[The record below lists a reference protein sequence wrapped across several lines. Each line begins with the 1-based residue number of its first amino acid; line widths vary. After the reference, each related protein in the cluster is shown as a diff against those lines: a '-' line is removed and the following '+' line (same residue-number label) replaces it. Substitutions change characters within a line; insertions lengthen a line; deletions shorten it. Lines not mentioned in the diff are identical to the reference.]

1 MNENEMNRTADL
13 PGADADAAASS
24 EAAPHSE
31 FYQAPVSNPG
41 KRPNAPIRR
50 RTGTLTL
57 GLALILVG
65 GCILGYCFV
74 PGFDLFAAAKLSP
87 LLLVLMGLEIL
98 IGSFL
103 KGDEY
108 RVNFGSVLLC
118 LILVGCSL
126 CAAVIPM
133 FWDYYGPE
141 EEQREAQITSE
152 LSSTCYDQLK
162 NSGVTDLDSYLANN
176 YTQAEHLNELTAAD
190 HLCVNVDLRGE
201 YADAAAFARACQPV
215 LSVLT
220 QAIPSAARQ
229 SVQLE
234 GANTLDGQPDYSVS
248 LSGIYQMT
256 ADLDTLTSLVTASD
270 SEEADALAQR
280 EQELNERQASLEE
293 WENRLANDSESAD
306 DEALQAASL
315 RKAYEAVQQL
325 VDSGLLDD
333 EKAETAR
340 RYLYETYGE
349 LPEA

>member
-1 MNENEMNRTADL
+1 MNENEMNRTAAL
-13 PGADADAAASS
+13 PGTNEDAAALG

-31 FYQAPVSNPG
+31 FYQAPVLKPG
-41 KRPNAPIRR
+41 KRPNAPVRR

-74 PGFDLFAAAKLSP
+74 PGFDLLAAVKLSP

-126 CAAVIPM
+126 CAAALPM

-141 EEQREAQITSE
+141 KEQREARITSE
-152 LSSTCYDQLK
+152 LNSTCYDQLK
-162 NSGVTDLDSYLANN
+162 NSGVTYLDSCLANR

-190 HLCVNVDLRGE
+190 HLCANVDLRGE

-215 LSVLT
+215 LAVLT
-220 QAIPSAARQ
+220 QAVPSAARQ

-248 LSGIYQMT
+248 LSGLYQMT
-256 ADLDTLTSLVTASD
+256 ADLDTLTSLVEASR
-270 SEEADALAQR
+270 EVDALAQW
-280 EQELNERQASLEE
+280 EQELTERQTSLEE
-293 WENRLANDSESAD
+293 WQARLANDSESTD
-306 DEALQAASL
+306 DAALQAASL

>member
-13 PGADADAAASS
+13 PGADADAAASG

-31 FYQAPVSNPG
+31 FYQAPVSDPG

-57 GLALILVG
+57 GLA
-65 GCILGYCFV
+65 
-74 PGFDLFAAAKLSP
+74 
-87 LLLVLMGLEIL
+87 
-98 IGSFL
+98 
-103 KGDEY
+103 
-108 RVNFGSVLLC
+108 

-220 QAIPSAARQ
+220 QAVPSAARQ

-293 WENRLANDSESAD
+293 WENRLANDSESTD

>member
-13 PGADADAAASS
+13 SGANEDAASS
-24 EAAPHSE
+24 GEAAPHSE
-31 FYQAPVSNPG
+31 FYQAPVSKPD
-41 KRPNAPIRR
+41 KRPNAPVRR

-74 PGFDLFAAAKLSP
+74 PGFNLFAAAKLSP

-126 CAAVIPM
+126 CVAALPM

-141 EEQREAQITSE
+141 SEQREAQITSE

-162 NSGVTDLDSYLANN
+162 NSGVTDLDSHLNR

-190 HLCVNVDLRGE
+190 NLYVNVDLRGE

-220 QAIPSAARQ
+220 QAVPSAARQ

-234 GANTLDGQPDYSVS
+234 GTNTLDGRPDYSVS
-248 LSGIYQMT
+248 LSGPYQMT

-270 SEEADALAQR
+270 SEEVDALVQW
-280 EQELNERQASLEE
+280 EQELSERQASLQE
-293 WENRLANDSESAD
+293 WENRLVNED

>member
-13 PGADADAAASS
+13 PGANEDAASS
-24 EAAPHSE
+24 GEAAPHSE
-31 FYQAPVSNPG
+31 FYQAPVSKPD
-41 KRPNAPIRR
+41 KRPNAPVRR

-74 PGFDLFAAAKLSP
+74 PGFDLLAAAKLSP

-118 LILVGCSL
+118 LILVGGSL
-126 CAAVIPM
+126 CVAVIPM

-141 EEQREAQITSE
+141 SEQREAQITSE

-162 NSGVTDLDSYLANN
+162 NSGVTDLDSHLNR

-190 HLCVNVDLRGE
+190 DLYVNVDLRGE

-220 QAIPSAARQ
+220 QAVPSAARQ

-234 GANTLDGQPDYSVS
+234 GTNTLDGRPDYSVS
-248 LSGIYQMT
+248 LSGPYQMT

-270 SEEADALAQR
+270 SEEVDALVQW
-280 EQELNERQASLEE
+280 EQELSERQASLQE
-293 WENRLANDSESAD
+293 WENRLVNED

>member
-13 PGADADAAASS
+13 PGADADAAASG

-41 KRPNAPIRR
+41 KRPNAPVRR

-74 PGFDLFAAAKLSP
+74 PGFNLFAAAKLSP

-126 CAAVIPM
+126 CVAVIPM

-162 NSGVTDLDSYLANN
+162 NSGVTDLDSHLNR

-190 HLCVNVDLRGE
+190 DLYVNVDLRGE

-229 SVQLE
+229 SVYLE
-234 GANTLDGQPDYSVS
+234 GTNTLDGQPDYSVS
-248 LSGIYQMT
+248 LSGPYQMT

-280 EQELNERQASLEE
+280 EQELSERQASLEE
-293 WENRLANDSESAD
+293 WENRLANAD

-340 RYLYETYGE
+340 RYLYETYGD

>member
-1 MNENEMNRTADL
+1 
-13 PGADADAAASS
+13 
-24 EAAPHSE
+24 
-31 FYQAPVSNPG
+31 
-41 KRPNAPIRR
+41 
-50 RTGTLTL
+50 
-57 GLALILVG
+57 
-65 GCILGYCFV
+65 
-74 PGFDLFAAAKLSP
+74 
-87 LLLVLMGLEIL
+87 MGLEIL

-108 RVNFGSVLLC
+108 RVNFGSALLC

-126 CAAVIPM
+126 CVAVIPM

-141 EEQREAQITSE
+141 SEQREAQITSE

-162 NSGVTDLDSYLANN
+162 NSGVTDLDSHLNR

-190 HLCVNVDLRGE
+190 NLYVNVDLRGE

-220 QAIPSAARQ
+220 QAVPSAARQ

-234 GANTLDGQPDYSVS
+234 GTNTLDGRPDYFIS
-248 LSGIYQMT
+248 LSGPYQMT

-293 WENRLANDSESAD
+293 WENRLANDSESTD

>member
-13 PGADADAAASS
+13 SGANEEAAAFG

-31 FYQAPVSNPG
+31 FYQAPVLKPD

-74 PGFDLFAAAKLSP
+74 PGFNLFAAAKLSP

-126 CAAVIPM
+126 CVAVIPM

-141 EEQREAQITSE
+141 SEQREAQITSE

-162 NSGVTDLDSYLANN
+162 NSGVTDLDSHLNR

-190 HLCVNVDLRGE
+190 DLYVNVDLRGE

-234 GANTLDGQPDYSVS
+234 GTNTLDGQPDYSVS
-248 LSGIYQMT
+248 LSGPYQMT

-280 EQELNERQASLEE
+280 EQELSERQASLEE
-293 WENRLANDSESAD
+293 WENRLANAD

>member
-13 PGADADAAASS
+13 PGADADAAASG

-41 KRPNAPIRR
+41 KRPNASVRR

-74 PGFDLFAAAKLSP
+74 PGFDLLAAAKLSP

-126 CAAVIPM
+126 CVAVIPM

-141 EEQREAQITSE
+141 SEQREAQITSE

-162 NSGVTDLDSYLANN
+162 NSGVTDLDSHLNR

-190 HLCVNVDLRGE
+190 NLYVNVDLRGE

-229 SVQLE
+229 SVYLE
-234 GANTLDGQPDYSVS
+234 GTNTLDGQPDYSVS
-248 LSGIYQMT
+248 LSGPYQMT
-256 ADLDTLTSLVTASD
+256 ADLDALTSLIEASD
-270 SEEADALAQR
+270 SAEADALAQR
-280 EQELNERQASLEE
+280 EQELTDQASLEE
-293 WENRLANDSESAD
+293 WENRLANDDESTD

-315 RKAYEAVQQL
+315 RKAYEAVQKL

-340 RYLYETYGE
+340 RYLYETYGD

>member
-13 PGADADAAASS
+13 LGANAEAAASG

-31 FYQAPVSNPG
+31 FYQAPVLKPD

-57 GLALILVG
+57 GLTLILVG

-126 CAAVIPM
+126 CVAVIPM

-141 EEQREAQITSE
+141 SEQREAQITSE

-162 NSGVTDLDSYLANN
+162 NSGVTDLDSHLNR

-190 HLCVNVDLRGE
+190 DLFVHVDLRGE

-229 SVQLE
+229 SVYLE
-234 GANTLDGQPDYSVS
+234 GTNTLDGQPDYSVS
-248 LSGIYQMT
+248 LSGPYQMT

-280 EQELNERQASLEE
+280 EQELSERQASLQE
-293 WENRLANDSESAD
+293 WENRLVNED

>member
-13 PGADADAAASS
+13 PGADTDAAASG

-74 PGFDLFAAAKLSP
+74 PGFDLLAAAKLSP

-126 CAAVIPM
+126 CVAALPM

-141 EEQREAQITSE
+141 SEQRACSRLIT
-152 LSSTCYDQLK
+152 
-162 NSGVTDLDSYLANN
+162 
-176 YTQAEHLNELTAAD
+176 
-190 HLCVNVDLRGE
+190 
-201 YADAAAFARACQPV
+201 
-215 LSVLT
+215 
-220 QAIPSAARQ
+220 
-229 SVQLE
+229 
-234 GANTLDGQPDYSVS
+234 
-248 LSGIYQMT
+248 
-256 ADLDTLTSLVTASD
+256 
-270 SEEADALAQR
+270 
-280 EQELNERQASLEE
+280 
-293 WENRLANDSESAD
+293 
-306 DEALQAASL
+306 
-315 RKAYEAVQQL
+315 AYRHT
-325 VDSGLLDD
+325 
-333 EKAETAR
+333 AET
-340 RYLYETYGE
+340 
-349 LPEA
+349 

>member
-31 FYQAPVSNPG
+31 FYQAPVSKPG
-41 KRPNAPIRR
+41 KRPNAPVRR

-126 CAAVIPM
+126 CAAALPM

-162 NSGVTDLDSYLANN
+162 NSGVTYLDSHLNR

-220 QAIPSAARQ
+220 QAVPSAARQ

-234 GANTLDGQPDYSVS
+234 GANTLDGRPDYSVS
-248 LSGIYQMT
+248 LSGPYQMT

-280 EQELNERQASLEE
+280 EQELSERQASLQE
-293 WENRLANDSESAD
+293 WENRLVNED

>member
-13 PGADADAAASS
+13 PGADADAAASG

-126 CAAVIPM
+126 CVAALPM

-141 EEQREAQITSE
+141 SEQREAQITSE

-162 NSGVTDLDSYLANN
+162 NSGVTDLDSHLNR

-190 HLCVNVDLRGE
+190 NLYVNVDLRGE

-220 QAIPSAARQ
+220 QAVPSAARQ

-234 GANTLDGQPDYSVS
+234 GTNTLDGRPDYSVS
-248 LSGIYQMT
+248 LSGPYQMT

-270 SEEADALAQR
+270 SEEVDALVQW
-280 EQELNERQASLEE
+280 EQELSERQASLQE
-293 WENRLANDSESAD
+293 WENRLVNED

>member
-13 PGADADAAASS
+13 PGADADAAASG

-74 PGFDLFAAAKLSP
+74 PGFDLLAAAKLSP

-126 CAAVIPM
+126 CVAVIPM

-141 EEQREAQITSE
+141 SEQREAQITSE

-162 NSGVTDLDSYLANN
+162 NSGVTDLDSHLNR

-190 HLCVNVDLRGE
+190 NLYVNVDLRGE

-220 QAIPSAARQ
+220 QAVPSAARQ

-234 GANTLDGQPDYSVS
+234 GTNTLDGRPDYSVS
-248 LSGIYQMT
+248 LSGPYQMT

-270 SEEADALAQR
+270 SEEVDALVQW
-280 EQELNERQASLEE
+280 EQELSERQASLQE
-293 WENRLANDSESAD
+293 WENRLVNED

-340 RYLYETYGE
+340 RYLYETYGD

>member
-13 PGADADAAASS
+13 SGANEDAASS
-24 EAAPHSE
+24 GEAAPHSE
-31 FYQAPVSNPG
+31 FYQAPVSKPD
-41 KRPNAPIRR
+41 KRPNAPVRR

-74 PGFDLFAAAKLSP
+74 PGFDLLAAAKLSP

-126 CAAVIPM
+126 CVAALPM

-141 EEQREAQITSE
+141 SEQREAQITSE

-162 NSGVTDLDSYLANN
+162 NSGVTDLDSHLNR

-190 HLCVNVDLRGE
+190 NLYVNVDLRGE

-220 QAIPSAARQ
+220 QAVPSAARQ

-234 GANTLDGQPDYSVS
+234 GTNTLDGRPDYSVS
-248 LSGIYQMT
+248 LSGPYQMT

-270 SEEADALAQR
+270 SEEVDALVQW
-280 EQELNERQASLEE
+280 EQELNERQASLQE
-293 WENRLANDSESAD
+293 WENRLVNED

>member
-13 PGADADAAASS
+13 PGADADAAASG

-74 PGFDLFAAAKLSP
+74 PGFDLLAAAKLSP

-126 CAAVIPM
+126 CVAVIPM

-141 EEQREAQITSE
+141 SEQREAQITSE

-162 NSGVTDLDSYLANN
+162 NSGVTDLDSHLNR

-190 HLCVNVDLRGE
+190 NLYVNVDLRGE

-220 QAIPSAARQ
+220 QAVPSAARQ

-234 GANTLDGQPDYSVS
+234 GTNTLDGRPDYSVS
-248 LSGIYQMT
+248 LSGPYQMT
-256 ADLDTLTSLVTASD
+256 ADLDTLTSLVPASD
-270 SEEADALAQR
+270 SEEVDALVQW
-280 EQELNERQASLEE
+280 EQELSERQASLQE
-293 WENRLANDSESAD
+293 WENRLVNED

-340 RYLYETYGE
+340 RYLYETYGD

>member
-13 PGADADAAASS
+13 PGADADAAASG

-41 KRPNAPIRR
+41 KRPNASVRR

-74 PGFDLFAAAKLSP
+74 PGFDLLAAAKLSP

-126 CAAVIPM
+126 CVAVIPM

-141 EEQREAQITSE
+141 SEQREAQITSE

-162 NSGVTDLDSYLANN
+162 NSGVTDLDSHLNR

-190 HLCVNVDLRGE
+190 DLYVNVDLRGE

-220 QAIPSAARQ
+220 QAVPSAARQ

-234 GANTLDGQPDYSVS
+234 GTNTLDGRPDYSVS
-248 LSGIYQMT
+248 LSGPYQMT

-280 EQELNERQASLEE
+280 EQELSERQASLQE
-293 WENRLANDSESAD
+293 WENRLVNED

>member
-1 MNENEMNRTADL
+1 MNENEMNRTAAL
-13 PGADADAAASS
+13 PGTNEDAAALG

-31 FYQAPVSNPG
+31 FYQAPVLKPG
-41 KRPNAPIRR
+41 KRPNAPVRR

-74 PGFDLFAAAKLSP
+74 PGFDLLAAAKLSP

-126 CAAVIPM
+126 CVAALPM

-141 EEQREAQITSE
+141 KEQREARITSE
-152 LSSTCYDQLK
+152 LNSTCYDQLK
-162 NSGVTDLDSYLANN
+162 NSGVTYLDSYLANS

-220 QAIPSAARQ
+220 QAVPSAARQ

-248 LSGIYQMT
+248 LSGLYQMT
-256 ADLDTLTSLVTASD
+256 ADLDTLTSLVEASR
-270 SEEADALAQR
+270 EVDALAQW
-280 EQELNERQASLEE
+280 EQELTERQTSLEE
-293 WENRLANDSESAD
+293 WQARLASDSESAD
-306 DEALQAASL
+306 DAALQTASL
-315 RKAYEAVQQL
+315 RKAYEAVQKL
-325 VDSGLLDD
+325 VNDGLLDD

>member
-13 PGADADAAASS
+13 PGADADAAASG
-24 EAAPHSE
+24 EAAPRSE

-126 CAAVIPM
+126 CVAVIPM

-141 EEQREAQITSE
+141 SEQREAQITSE

-162 NSGVTDLDSYLANN
+162 NSGVTYLDSHLNR

-190 HLCVNVDLRGE
+190 DLRVNVDLRGE

-220 QAIPSAARQ
+220 QTIPSAAHQ
-229 SVQLE
+229 SVYLE
-234 GANTLDGQPDYSVS
+234 GTNTLDGQPDYSVS
-248 LSGIYQMT
+248 LSGLYQMT

-270 SEEADALAQR
+270 SEEADALAQW
-280 EQELNERQASLEE
+280 EQELTDRQASLEE
-293 WENRLANDSESAD
+293 WENRLANDSESTD

>member
-13 PGADADAAASS
+13 SGANEDAASS
-24 EAAPHSE
+24 GEAAPHSE
-31 FYQAPVSNPG
+31 FYQAPVLKPD
-41 KRPNAPIRR
+41 KRPNAPVRR

-74 PGFDLFAAAKLSP
+74 PGFDLLAAAKLSP

-141 EEQREAQITSE
+141 SEQREAQITSE

-162 NSGVTDLDSYLANN
+162 NSGVTDLDSHLNR

-190 HLCVNVDLRGE
+190 HLYVHVDLRGE

-220 QAIPSAARQ
+220 QAVPSAARQ

-234 GANTLDGQPDYSVS
+234 GTNTLDGRPDYSVS
-248 LSGIYQMT
+248 LSGPYQMT

-270 SEEADALAQR
+270 SEEVDALAQR

-293 WENRLANDSESAD
+293 WENRLVNED

>member
-13 PGADADAAASS
+13 PGADTDAAASG
-24 EAAPHSE
+24 EDAPHSE

-126 CAAVIPM
+126 CVAVIPM

-141 EEQREAQITSE
+141 SEQREAQITSE

-162 NSGVTDLDSYLANN
+162 NSGVTDLDSHLNR

-190 HLCVNVDLRGE
+190 HLYVNVDLRGE

-220 QAIPSAARQ
+220 QAVPSAARQ

-234 GANTLDGQPDYSVS
+234 GTNTLDGRPDYSVS
-248 LSGIYQMT
+248 LSGPYQMT

-280 EQELNERQASLEE
+280 EQELSERQASLQE
-293 WENRLANDSESAD
+293 WENRLVNED

>member
-13 PGADADAAASS
+13 SGANEDAASS
-24 EAAPHSE
+24 GEAAPHSE

-126 CAAVIPM
+126 CVAVIPM

-141 EEQREAQITSE
+141 SEQREARITSE

-162 NSGVTDLDSYLANN
+162 NSGVTDLDSHLNR

-190 HLCVNVDLRGE
+190 NLYVNVDLRGE

-220 QAIPSAARQ
+220 QAVPSAARQ

-234 GANTLDGQPDYSVS
+234 GTNTLDGRPDYSVS
-248 LSGIYQMT
+248 LSGPYQMT

-270 SEEADALAQR
+270 SEEVDALVQW
-280 EQELNERQASLEE
+280 EQELSERQASLEE
-293 WENRLANDSESAD
+293 WENRLANDDESTD

-315 RKAYEAVQQL
+315 RKAYEAVQKL

>member
-41 KRPNAPIRR
+41 KRPNAPVRR

-74 PGFDLFAAAKLSP
+74 PGFDLLAAAKLSP

-98 IGSFL
+98 SGSFL

-126 CAAVIPM
+126 CVAALPM

-141 EEQREAQITSE
+141 SEQREAQITSE
-152 LSSTCYDQLK
+152 LNSTCYDQLK
-162 NSGVTDLDSYLANN
+162 NSGVTDLDSHLNR

-190 HLCVNVDLRGE
+190 NLYVNVDLRGE

-220 QAIPSAARQ
+220 QAVPSAARQ

-234 GANTLDGQPDYSVS
+234 GTNTLDGRPDYSVS
-248 LSGIYQMT
+248 LSGPYQMT

-270 SEEADALAQR
+270 SEEVDALVQW
-280 EQELNERQASLEE
+280 EQELSERQASLEE
-293 WENRLANDSESAD
+293 WENRLVNED

>member
-13 PGADADAAASS
+13 PGADADAAASG

-141 EEQREAQITSE
+141 EEQRESRITSE

-162 NSGVTDLDSYLANN
+162 NSGVTYLDSHLNR

-190 HLCVNVDLRGE
+190 DL
-201 YADAAAFARACQPV
+201 
-215 LSVLT
+215 
-220 QAIPSAARQ
+220 
-229 SVQLE
+229 
-234 GANTLDGQPDYSVS
+234 
-248 LSGIYQMT
+248 
-256 ADLDTLTSLVTASD
+256 
-270 SEEADALAQR
+270 
-280 EQELNERQASLEE
+280 
-293 WENRLANDSESAD
+293 
-306 DEALQAASL
+306 
-315 RKAYEAVQQL
+315 
-325 VDSGLLDD
+325 
-333 EKAETAR
+333 
-340 RYLYETYGE
+340 
-349 LPEA
+349 

>member
-13 PGADADAAASS
+13 SGANEEAAALG

-31 FYQAPVSNPG
+31 FYQAPVLKPD
-41 KRPNAPIRR
+41 KRPNAPVRR

-74 PGFDLFAAAKLSP
+74 PGFDLLAAAKLSP

-126 CAAVIPM
+126 CVAVIPM

-141 EEQREAQITSE
+141 SEQREAQITSE

-162 NSGVTDLDSYLANN
+162 NSGVTDLDSHLNR

-190 HLCVNVDLRGE
+190 DLYVNVDLRGE

-220 QAIPSAARQ
+220 QAVPSAARQ

-234 GANTLDGQPDYSVS
+234 GTNTLDGQPDYSVS
-248 LSGIYQMT
+248 LSGPYQMT

-280 EQELNERQASLEE
+280 EQELSERQASLEE
-293 WENRLANDSESAD
+293 WENRLANAD

>member
-13 PGADADAAASS
+13 LGADAEAAASG

-41 KRPNAPIRR
+41 KRPNAPVRR

-74 PGFDLFAAAKLSP
+74 PGFDLLAAAKLSP

-98 IGSFL
+98 VGSFL

-126 CAAVIPM
+126 CAAALPM

-162 NSGVTDLDSYLANN
+162 NSGVTDLDSHLNR

-190 HLCVNVDLRGE
+190 HLYVNVDLRGE

-234 GANTLDGQPDYSVS
+234 GTNTLDGSRITPSRS
-248 LSGIYQMT
+248 
-256 ADLDTLTSLVTASD
+256 A
-270 SEEADALAQR
+270 ALIR
-280 EQELNERQASLEE
+280 
-293 WENRLANDSESAD
+293 
-306 DEALQAASL
+306 
-315 RKAYEAVQQL
+315 
-325 VDSGLLDD
+325 
-333 EKAETAR
+333 
-340 RYLYETYGE
+340 
-349 LPEA
+349 

>member
-1 MNENEMNRTADL
+1 
-13 PGADADAAASS
+13 
-24 EAAPHSE
+24 
-31 FYQAPVSNPG
+31 
-41 KRPNAPIRR
+41 
-50 RTGTLTL
+50 
-57 GLALILVG
+57 
-65 GCILGYCFV
+65 
-74 PGFDLFAAAKLSP
+74 
-87 LLLVLMGLEIL
+87 
-98 IGSFL
+98 
-103 KGDEY
+103 
-108 RVNFGSVLLC
+108 
-118 LILVGCSL
+118 
-126 CAAVIPM
+126 M

-141 EEQREAQITSE
+141 KEQREARITSE
-152 LSSTCYDQLK
+152 LNSTCYDQLK
-162 NSGVTDLDSYLANN
+162 NSGVTYLDSYLANS

-220 QAIPSAARQ
+220 QAVPSAARQ

-248 LSGIYQMT
+248 LSGLYQMT
-256 ADLDTLTSLVTASD
+256 ADLDTLTSLVEASR
-270 SEEADALAQR
+270 EVDALAQW
-280 EQELNERQASLEE
+280 EQELTERQTSLEE
-293 WENRLANDSESAD
+293 WQARLANDSESTD

-325 VDSGLLDD
+325 VNDGLLDD

>member
-13 PGADADAAASS
+13 PGADAEAAASS
-24 EAAPHSE
+24 GSAPHSE
-31 FYQAPVSNPG
+31 FYQAPVSDPG

-126 CAAVIPM
+126 CVAVIPM

-141 EEQREAQITSE
+141 SEQREAQITSE
-152 LSSTCYDQLK
+152 LSNTCYDQLK
-162 NSGVTDLDSYLANN
+162 NSGVTYLDSHLSSNH
-176 YTQAEHLNELTAAD
+176 TQAEHLNELTAAD
-190 HLCVNVDLRGE
+190 NLYVNVDLRGE

-215 LSVLT
+215 LSVLNQT
-220 QAIPSAARQ
+220 IPSAAHQ
-229 SVQLE
+229 SVYLE
-234 GANTLDGQPDYSVS
+234 GTNTLDGQPDYSVS
-248 LSGIYQMT
+248 LSGLYQMT
-256 ADLDTLTSLVTASD
+256 ADLDALTSLIEASD
-270 SEEADALAQR
+270 SAEADALAQW
-280 EQELNERQASLEE
+280 EQELTDRQASLEE
-293 WENRLANDSESAD
+293 WENRLANDDESTD

-340 RYLYETYGE
+340 RYLYETYGD

>member
-13 PGADADAAASS
+13 PGADAEAAASG

-126 CAAVIPM
+126 CVAVIPM

-141 EEQREAQITSE
+141 SEQREAQITSE

-162 NSGVTDLDSYLANN
+162 NSGVTDLDSHLNR

-190 HLCVNVDLRGE
+190 NLYVHVDLRGE

-220 QAIPSAARQ
+220 QAVPSIARQ

-234 GANTLDGQPDYSVS
+234 GTNTLDGQPDYSVS
-248 LSGIYQMT
+248 LSGPYQMT

-293 WENRLANDSESAD
+293 WENRLANDG

>member
-13 PGADADAAASS
+13 SGANEDAASS
-24 EAAPHSE
+24 GEAAPHSE
-31 FYQAPVSNPG
+31 FYQAPVSKPD
-41 KRPNAPIRR
+41 KRPNAPVRR

-74 PGFDLFAAAKLSP
+74 PGFDLLAAAKLSP

-118 LILVGCSL
+118 LILVGGSL
-126 CAAVIPM
+126 CVAALPM

-141 EEQREAQITSE
+141 SEQREAQITSE

-162 NSGVTDLDSYLANN
+162 NSGVTDLDSHLNR

-190 HLCVNVDLRGE
+190 HLYVNVDLRGE

-220 QAIPSAARQ
+220 QAVPSAARQ

-234 GANTLDGQPDYSVS
+234 GTNTLDGRPDYSVS
-248 LSGIYQMT
+248 LSGPYQMT

-270 SEEADALAQR
+270 SEEVDALVQW
-280 EQELNERQASLEE
+280 EQELSERQASLQE
-293 WENRLANDSESAD
+293 WENRLVNED